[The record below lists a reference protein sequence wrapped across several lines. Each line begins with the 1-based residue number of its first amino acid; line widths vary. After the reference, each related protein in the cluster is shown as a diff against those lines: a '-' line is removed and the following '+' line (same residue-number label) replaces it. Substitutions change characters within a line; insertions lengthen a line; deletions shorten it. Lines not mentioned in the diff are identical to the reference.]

1 MDDTRYTSVNSVIAQ
16 WISDTSRKAGD
27 KTYIA
32 NTSTTTDD
40 EGNEVETISGY
51 YVVYYRSS
59 TDNRTPLVNVRHIL
73 AGFEGGTTENG
84 TTTYSDEEKAAAKA
98 KAEEWLQTWED
109 GDATEDSFAA
119 LATENTTDTGSKDNG
134 GLYENVYPGQMV
146 SAFNNWCFDAA
157 RQSGDTGLVDTSY
170 GTHIMYFSSFGL
182 PRWKAQART
191 ELIAKDYQKD
201 LAAFSEKYELKEN
214 EELLNKIDM

>member
-1 MDDTRYTSVNSVIAQ
+1 MSPRGK
-16 WISDTSRKAGD
+16 WWML
-27 KTYIA
+27 
-32 NTSTTTDD
+32 STT
-40 EGNEVETISGY
+40 G
-51 YVVYYRSS
+51 
-59 TDNRTPLVNVRHIL
+59 
-73 AGFEGGTTENG
+73 
-84 TTTYSDEEKAAAKA
+84 
-98 KAEEWLQTWED
+98 
-109 GDATEDSFAA
+109 A
-119 LATENTTDTGSKDNG
+119 LT
-134 GLYENVYPGQMV
+134 
-146 SAFNNWCFDAA
+146 